1 MNKAEIVI
9 FRSPRKQ
16 IYRNLN
22 IQLSGQ
28 KIEPKHHT
36 NYLRAILD
44 EHLSFN
50 KYMNTPKQK
59 LNRGNGILVAKL
71 RYYISADTLK
81 TI

>member
-28 KIEPKHHT
+28 KIELKHHT